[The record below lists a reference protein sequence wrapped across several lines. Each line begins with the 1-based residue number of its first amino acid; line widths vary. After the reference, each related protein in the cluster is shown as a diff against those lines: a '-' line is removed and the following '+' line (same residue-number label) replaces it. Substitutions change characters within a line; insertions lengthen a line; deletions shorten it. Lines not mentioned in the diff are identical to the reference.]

1 MKLETRDCVVIGGGP
16 AGSTYAAILRKY
28 APGVAVTILEQA
40 RFPRYHVGESTIP
53 AANGIMRDLG
63 VFEALERST
72 FVKKMGVVFIWGR
85 DRQPWTADFLRLR
98 DVVEPGGSGEIVDVT
113 GQDHPDRRGKPQ
125 HRDRPFTGFNVR
137 RAEFDELLLNQA
149 RAYGAEVR
157 EGTRVADVVRDRS
170 GAVDAVR
177 WTNDRGGSGVILTPF
192 VFDASGLTAVL
203 TRDRERDPHMNNL
216 AVYGY
221 LAGADWKVTFNGT
234 RERSTVFIATVDIG
248 WIWYFP
254 VGADMMSVG
263 VVTRREGLARRL
275 RGRGLERFWWDTIRS
290 CPEVAELVRGA
301 SLRSD
306 VLPGGKRVAASQD
319 WSNWACRPTGPGWAA
334 GGDSA
339 VFVDP
344 VLSSGVTLAM
354 QSGHRAAYTFNTA
367 RLQPELEAG
376 ALWKAYADYIRG
388 EAASFLTLGRYF
400 YGNNRAAD
408 SWWWEGQRLVN
419 RTGRLALGNQQAFT
433 MAAAGFFPVL
443 RSISPGVV
451 GSLIEHLADVEADVR
466 AIVGDA
472 GVPASKLLSRC
483 AMEVV
488 VPFTLDLRTEPLP
501 ENKSRGQ
508 LEVFYDL
515 VPGTN
520 DMAHRLAALPCRI
533 PCEMAPIVEAIPQH
547 QRVRTLLDA
556 APALVP
562 DIASDAAIRRST
574 LDIIRLAAMK
584 GFLRLSP
591 AQTSS
596 S

>member
-1 MKLETRDCVVIGGGP
+1 MKSETRDCVVIGGGP
-16 AGSTYAAILRKY
+16 AGSTCAAILRKY
-28 APGVAVTILEQA
+28 SPAVTVTVLEQA

-53 AANGIMRDLG
+53 ACNGVMRELG

-98 DVVEPGGSGEIVDVT
+98 DVVEPGGTGEIVDVT
-113 GQDHPDRRGKPQ
+113 GQDYPNPRGEPQ
-125 HRDRPFTGFNVR
+125 HRERPFTGFNVR
-137 RAEFDELLLNQA
+137 RAEFDALLLDQA
-149 RAYGAEVR
+149 RAYGADVR
-157 EGTRVADVVRDRS
+157 EGTRAAAVVRDRA
-170 GAVDAVR
+170 GAVEAVR
-177 WTNDRGGSGVILTPF
+177 WTDDRGRSGVIHTPF
-192 VFDASGLTAVL
+192 VFDASGLAALL

-234 RERSTVFIATVDIG
+234 RERSTVFIATVDNG

-263 VVTRREGLARRL
+263 VVTRREGLAKQL
-275 RGRGLERFWWDTIRS
+275 RGRGLEQFFWDSVRS
-290 CPEVAELVRGA
+290 CPEVAELVRDA
-301 SLRSD
+301 SLRND

-319 WSNWACRPTGPGWAA
+319 WSNWARQTVGPGWAA

-367 RLQPELEAG
+367 RLQPELDAG
-376 ALWKAYADYIRG
+376 ALWTAYADYIRG
-388 EAASFLTLGRYF
+388 EGASFLTLARYF

-408 SWWWEGQRLVN
+408 SWWWQGQRLVN
-419 RTGRLALGNQQAFT
+419 RSGRLALDNQQAFT

-451 GSLIEHLADVEADVR
+451 GSLIEHLADVEPDVQGMVR
-466 AIVGDA
+466 EA
-472 GVPASKLLSRC
+472 GATAAKALARC

-488 VPFTLDLRTEPLP
+488 VPFTLELRTEPP
-501 ENKSRGQ
+501 AENRSRGQ
-508 LEVFYDL
+508 LEVFHDL
-515 VPGTN
+515 IPSAGEMT
-520 DMAHRLAALPCRI
+520 HRLAALPCRI
-533 PCEMAPIVEAIPQH
+533 PPEMAAVVAAMPRH
-547 QRVRTLLDA
+547 QRVRTLLDE
-556 APALVP
+556 APDLVP
-562 DIASDAAIRRST
+562 DIASAAEIRRST
-574 LDIIRLAAMK
+574 LDIVRLAAMK

-591 AQTSS
+591 GQTSRS
-596 S
+596 